1 MKLNKVIS
9 PSGQVYL
16 NNYIFRNDV
25 KSVIMTNLKLNT
37 QYDFLCACLYYKFA
51 PEKIKIHNDTFQ

>member
-16 NNYIFRNDV
+16 NNYMFRNDM
-25 KSVIMTNLKLNT
+25 KSVIMTDLKLNT
-37 QYDFLCACLYYKFA
+37 QYALRMSVVQVC
-51 PEKIKIHNDTFQ
+51 T